1 MATLSQLVDRV
12 SGGRITKRDFES
24 RIDRYVADGQ
34 RADGDGESL
43 VDAFLK
49 SGGEWLTEASARIAQ
64 TQPMYDFDRATDVLG
79 LWREPGSFDRALA
92 QLTKDGYAILDVRVP
107 DATVAEL
114 SDYFADAPC
123 TLTSDSGS
131 SLSAGETVRVDFE
144 SPLAEKYAVT
154 TDAVL
159 QNATVRAL
167 LLDRG
172 LLQIAQAYCGSAP
185 IVDIVTAWYSFPS
198 AHASHEAAQLYHFDL
213 DRVRWL
219 KAFLLLTDQDDETG
233 AHMYVPGSQ
242 ADHGISK
249 ELLARGYAR
258 LEDAE
263 VDSITPAVIVED
275 DGRRG
280 RCRAPRGHARTAQG
294 HAPATRPSAHA
305 AVRVRAVAV
314 RSSRLARDGVDLHES
329 TIRTGTTC
337 NRPTRG
343 CSTRYVASCRAL
355 SARRVTSRAAIRVA
369 RRTGRSHVHDIE
381 RPTRER

>member
-12 SGGRITKRDFES
+12 SGGRVTKRDFEA
-24 RIDRYVADGQ
+24 RIDRYIADG
-34 RADGDGESL
+34 RRVDGDGESL

-49 SGGEWLTEASARIAQ
+49 SGGAWLSEASERIAQ
-64 TQPMYDFDRATDVLG
+64 SQPTYDFDRATDVLG
-79 LWREPGSFDRALA
+79 LWHEPGSFDRALA
-92 QLTKDGYAILDVRVP
+92 QLRKDGYAILDVRVP

-114 SDYFADAPC
+114 SGYFAGAPC

-131 SLSAGETVRVDFE
+131 SLSEGETVRVDFD

-198 AHASHEAAQLYHFDL
+198 AQASHEAAQLYHFDL

-219 KAFLLLTDQDDETG
+219 KAFLLLTDQDEETG
-233 AHMYVPGSQ
+233 AHMYVPGTQ

-263 VDSITPAVIVED
+263 VDRSHPRSSWKTMDGTAGVVLLEDTRGLHKGMRLLRDHRLMLQFEYAQSLFGHPASLE
-275 DGRRG
+275 
-280 RCRAPRGHARTAQG
+280 T
-294 HAPATRPSAHA
+294 A
-305 AVRVRAVAV
+305 AVGQIDDPYWEEMQVAYP
-314 RSSRLARDGVDLHES
+314 RLFD
-329 TIRTGTTC
+329 
-337 NRPTRG
+337 
-343 CSTRYVASCRAL
+343 AL
-355 SARRVTSRAAIRVA
+355 RR
-369 RRTGRSHVHDIE
+369 
-381 RPTRER
+381 

>member
-12 SGGRITKRDFES
+12 SGGRVTKRDFEA
-24 RIDRYVADGQ
+24 RIERYAADGH
-34 RADGDGESL
+34 RVAGDGEAL

-49 SGGEWLTEASARIAQ
+49 SGGEWLSDAARRIAAS
-64 TQPMYDFDRATDVLG
+64 QPTYDFDQATDVLG
-79 LWREPGSFDRALA
+79 LWREEGSFDRALA

-107 DATVAEL
+107 DATVTEL
-114 SDYFADAPC
+114 SDYFSNSPC

-131 SLSAGETVRVDFE
+131 SLADGQTVRVDFDA
-144 SPLAEKYAVT
+144 PLAEKYAVS

-185 IVDIVTAWYSFPS
+185 IIDIVTAWFSFPS

-219 KAFLLLTDQDDETG
+219 KAFILLTDQDEQTG
-233 AHMYVPGSQ
+233 AHMYVPGTQ

-263 VDSITPAVIVED
+263 VERFYP
-275 DGRRG
+275 
-280 RCRAPRGHARTAQG
+280 
-294 HAPATRPSAHA
+294 
-305 AVRVRAVAV
+305 
-314 RSSRLARDGVDLHES
+314 RSSWKTMDGVSGVVLLED
-329 TIRTGTTC
+329 
-337 NRPTRG
+337 TRG
-343 CSTRYVASCRAL
+343 LHKGMRLERGYRLMLQFEYAQSLFGHPAGLEYMPFEPIDDPYWGHMNEAYPRLFDAL
-355 SARRVTSRAAIRVA
+355 RR
-369 RRTGRSHVHDIE
+369 
-381 RPTRER
+381 